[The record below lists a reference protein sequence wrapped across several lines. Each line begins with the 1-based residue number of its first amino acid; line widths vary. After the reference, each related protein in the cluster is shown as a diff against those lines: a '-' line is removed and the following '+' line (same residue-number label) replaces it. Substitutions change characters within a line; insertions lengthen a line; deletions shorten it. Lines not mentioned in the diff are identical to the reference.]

1 MSFAS
6 LGLNSQLLHA
16 VVEQGFTEPTAV
28 QATAIP
34 AILKGEDVQAS
45 AHTGSGKTAAFVL
58 PLLQQ
63 ALTSNPAARSPIA
76 LVLVPTR
83 ELALQVGNVFR
94 LFARHL
100 SPPIKT
106 IIATGGASINPQM
119 LALRGSVHIVI
130 ATPGRLL
137 DLVEHNSVILSA
149 VKTLVLD
156 EADRMLDLGFTEELQ
171 RILALLP
178 KQRQNLLF
186 SATFPES
193 IQALSAKILQQPV
206 LIQLTHNNTPAPA
219 IAQRAIAVDKEK
231 RTALLRHLLNTEQWS
246 RALVFVATKYATEHV
261 ADKLRRHQINATA
274 FHGELSPGA
283 RSQALAAFKAGQLQV
298 LIATD
303 LAGRGIDIDQLPV
316 VVNYDLPRSTE
327 DYTHRIGRT
336 ARAGTSGIAINFIS
350 ADNEAH
356 FRLIEKR
363 QQMRLTREQIVG
375 FEPSTLTPTII
386 DQRGGIKGKRKSK
399 KDKLREA
406 AAAQTQEPNTKTSQP
421 IANHASFSWP
431 KKPAHSNN

>member
-16 VVEQGFTEPTAV
+16 VGEQGFTEPTAV
-28 QATAIP
+28 QASAIP
-34 AILKGEDVQAS
+34 AILKGEDVQAA

-76 LVLVPTR
+76 LVLAPTR

-94 LFARHL
+94 SFAQHL

-149 VKTLVLD
+149 VKTLILD

-171 RILALLP
+171 RALTLLP

-193 IQALSAKILQQPV
+193 IQALSAQLLQQPV

-219 IAQRAIAVDKEK
+219 ITQRAIAVDKEK

-261 ADKLRRHQINATA
+261 ADKLRRNQINAMA
-274 FHGELSPGA
+274 FHGELSQGA
-283 RSQALAAFKAGQLQV
+283 RTHALTAFKAGQLQV

-375 FEPSTLTPTII
+375 FEPSTLTPAII
-386 DQRGGIKGKRKSK
+386 DRHGGIKGKRKSK

-406 AAAQTQEPNTKTSQP
+406 AAAQTHDPNAKTSQP
-421 IANHASFSWP
+421 IANQASFSWP